1 MVPVIAFV
9 GSHNAGKTTLLSR
22 IIHSLQQMEIEC
34 AVVKHSHHLLTP
46 DNSDSGRLYAA
57 GAQQVYLSTPQE
69 TLIYRRE
76 QEQPLEKLLAQI
88 MSTVDIIFL
97 EGLKQSVYPKI
108 EVIRSEVDPEP
119 LKVTN
124 VIARITDCQSFDDGI
139 PQFSFDQEAELLQF
153 ILEHIKSAHG

>member
-9 GSHNAGKTTLLSR
+9 GRHNAGKTTLLSNLISR
-22 IIHSLQQMEIEC
+22 LQQKGIEC
-34 AVVKHSHHLLTP
+34 AVVKNSHHLLTP
-46 DNSDSGRLYAA
+46 DNSDSGQLYAA

-76 QEQPLEKLLAQI
+76 EKLSLEKILEQI
-88 MSTVDIIFL
+88 MPSVDVIFL
-97 EGLKQSVYPKI
+97 EGFKQSVYPKI

-119 LKVTN
+119 LNVTN
-124 VIARITDCQSFDDGI
+124 VIARITDVPDLGDGI
-139 PQFSFDQEAELLQF
+139 PQFAFEQEAELLQF